1 VEKREKERDI
11 MSDDDEVTT
20 NNMRE
25 MSKKNKT
32 QL

>member
-25 MSKKNKT
+25 MSKKNKK
-32 QL
+32 L